1 MVRPEMNSECATN
14 LLNIYGS
21 TLPQRSIAKG
31 SDNRSQNLTAGRLHR
46 DGKTRQHRSQYSQ
59 GVCVCR
65 FVLETARYA
74 GRGQSLNFLQ
84 TEKSEFSGSMTKEIK
99 LARQSGKRLVS
110 FKDRKQMKSMSVT
123 VARFNKKNGLDNGVK
138 VKCRYDY
145 DNLLILLYL
154 TPFDQVSL
162 EECQS
167 SQEEPQCVPP

>member
-1 MVRPEMNSECATN
+1 MARSEMNAECAN
-14 LLNIYGS
+14 SLLNIYGKPV
-21 TLPQRSIAKG
+21 PQLHIAKG
-31 SDNRSQNLTAGRLHR
+31 SDNSNQNITAGRLHR
-46 DGKTRQHRSQYSQ
+46 DGNTRQYRSQYSQ

-65 FVLETARYA
+65 LMVETARYA

-110 FKDRKQMKSMSVT
+110 FKDRRQMKSMSVT

-145 DNLLILLYL
+145 DKLLILLYL
-154 TPFDQVSL
+154 TPFDQVYL
-162 EECQS
+162 EEYQS
-167 SQEEPQCVPP
+167 SQEEPLCVPP